1 MYNFRITLDR
11 HKERYGYRLSNFP
24 KDYCPT
30 ESPLNYS
37 DDPDWGVKFRYKR
50 LNGKKILLILFLM
63 YWGYNARLKSV
74 EKFDQQKRREQR
86 AMQNDEIEEVYGK
99 KVKFLL
105 VDKEG
110 EQVSEKQVIKEGT
123 YVVFWYDAK
132 MKNYL

>member
-1 MYNFRITLDR
+1 
-11 HKERYGYRLSNFP
+11 
-24 KDYCPT
+24 
-30 ESPLNYS
+30 
-37 DDPDWGVKFRYKR
+37 
-50 LNGKKILLILFLM
+50 
-63 YWGYNARLKSV
+63 
-74 EKFDQQKRREQR
+74 
-86 AMQNDEIEEVYGK
+86 MQNDEIEEVYGK